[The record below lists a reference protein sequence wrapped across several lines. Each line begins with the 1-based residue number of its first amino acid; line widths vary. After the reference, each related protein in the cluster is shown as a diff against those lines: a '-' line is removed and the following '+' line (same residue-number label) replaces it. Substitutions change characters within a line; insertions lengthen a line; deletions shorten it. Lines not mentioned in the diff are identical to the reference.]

1 MLGRL
6 GSPLGGGKGNE
17 VHVVSYN
24 VLSSSLASPGYF
36 QHCRPENL
44 HAEKRYKKLTLKLE
58 EQVKRSAVICLQEVS
73 TAWAGQLHSFFQ
85 KEDYY
90 LISSHYTK
98 QWQGYM
104 GSAIAFPTTRF
115 TAEEVEVVRVADTKS
130 WPKRPK
136 PTMFGKL
143 STAVQDLFFG
153 PKRNEDHYDLAR
165 NRQNTMVLC
174 KLKCRTSGKKICV
187 GTYHMPCMFWAPK
200 VMVIHSA
207 LVCQKIQSFSKGED
221 TVLCGDFNFKPTDS
235 MYELCTRGS
244 ISEDDENYPEPTH
257 PEETWTP
264 ELEYGFD
271 SAYKTVNGEE
281 PDFTNYAKIRDDPT
295 FIETL
300 DYVFYSPSLKAKDVV
315 AVPHR
320 DDVEGPLPNK
330 EEPSDHIMVGATFEL

>member
-6 GSPLGGGKGNE
+6 GSPLGGGKANE

-36 QHCRPENL
+36 QHCRAENL

-200 VMVIHSA
+200 VRQNHPSRLSPPA
-207 LVCQKIQSFSKGED
+207 PA
-221 TVLCGDFNFKPTDS
+221 LCGGCGHGGGWLN
-235 MYELCTRGS
+235 L
-244 ISEDDENYPEPTH
+244 
-257 PEETWTP
+257 
-264 ELEYGFD
+264 
-271 SAYKTVNGEE
+271 
-281 PDFTNYAKIRDDPT
+281 
-295 FIETL
+295 
-300 DYVFYSPSLKAKDVV
+300 
-315 AVPHR
+315 
-320 DDVEGPLPNK
+320 PLPPP
-330 EEPSDHIMVGATFEL
+330 PSASEGDGDPLCAGLPEDSVLLQGRGHRALR